1 MSDHRE
7 LTARQEAE
15 LSELVTRQDE
25 EGLCWL
31 TLNRPEKLNSL
42 TVGMFQE
49 LRQHV
54 VDLKKDDSVICVILR
69 GAGKCFS
76 AGHDLGDIAEGEKV
90 PSRGWHSETL
100 RMLEKLPKPVI
111 AAVHG
116 HCYTGAL
123 EVALAADFILAAKS
137 AKFADTHAK
146 WALTP
151 IWGMS
156 QRLPRRVGI
165 ATAKRLMFTA
175 ETVKAEQ
182 ALAMGLCEAV
192 FDDDS
197 FEDDLRGFAQQ
208 ILANSAFSHAANKR
222 LLEATDADP
231 LDAGL
236 QWEIMENEGVGPDMQ
251 ARIGAFMKK

>member
-1 MSDHRE
+1 MS
-7 LTARQEAE
+7 
-15 LSELVTRQDE
+15 VTRTDKN
-25 EGLCWL
+25 GLALL
-31 TLNRPEKLNSL
+31 TLNRPDKLNAL
-42 TVGMFQE
+42 TVGMFEE
-49 LRQHV
+49 LRAHV
-54 VDLKKDDSVICVILR
+54 LDLYKDESIGCVVLR

-76 AGHDLGDIAEGEKV
+76 AGHDLADISKGEKV

-100 RMLEKLPKPVI
+100 RLLERLPKPVI

-123 EVALAADFILAAKS
+123 EVALAADFILAAES

-175 ETVKAEQ
+175 ETVKAED
-182 ALAMGLCEAV
+182 ALRIGLAEMMVPDAE
-192 FDDDS
+192 FDAAI
-197 FEDDLRGFAQQ
+197 EKLAAQ
-208 ILANSAFSHAANKR
+208 ILANSPFSHAANKR
-222 LLEATDADP
+222 LLEATDARDM
-231 LDAGL
+231 DSGL
-236 QWEIMENEGVGPDMQ
+236 QWEVLNNEGVGPDMA
-251 ARIGAFMKK
+251 ARIGAFTGKSKA

>member
-1 MSDHRE
+1 M
-7 LTARQEAE
+7 AG
-15 LSELVTRQDE
+15 LVERADVGGVAT
-25 EGLCWL
+25 L
-31 TLNRPEKLNSL
+31 TLNRPDKLNAL
-42 TVGMFQE
+42 TVAVFRE
-49 LRQHV
+49 LRGHIEALRDDRAIGCV
-54 VDLKKDDSVICVILR
+54 VLR

-76 AGHDLGDIAEGEKV
+76 AGHDLADIATGEAV

-100 RMLEKLPKPVI
+100 RLLEKLPQPVI

-123 EVALAADFILAAKS
+123 EVALACDFIVAADN
-137 AKFADTHAK
+137 ARFGDTHAK

-175 ETVKAEQ
+175 DMIDAAEAVRIGLAEYMIPAAGFEAEIA
-182 ALAMGLCEAV
+182 ALAQRV
-192 FDDDS
+192 TS
-197 FEDDLRGFAQQ
+197 
-208 ILANSAFSHAANKR
+208 NSAFSHRANKR
-222 LLEATDADP
+222 LLDTTDAMH

-236 QWEIMENEGVGPDMQ
+236 QWEVMECEGHGPDMHE
-251 ARIGAFMKK
+251 RIAAFTGKQQ

>member
-1 MSDHRE
+1 MS
-7 LTARQEAE
+7 
-15 LSELVTRQDE
+15 VTRDDKN
-25 EGLCWL
+25 GLAIL
-31 TLNRPEKLNSL
+31 TLNRPDKLNAL
-42 TVGMFQE
+42 TVEMFEE
-49 LRQHV
+49 LRRHV
-54 VDLKKDDSVICVILR
+54 LDLYKDESIGCVVLR

-76 AGHDLGDIAEGEKV
+76 AGHDLADISKGEKV

-100 RMLEKLPKPVI
+100 RLMERLPKPVI

-123 EVALAADFILAAKS
+123 EVALAADFILAAES

-175 ETVKAEQ
+175 ETVKAADALRMGLAEMVVPDAEFEQ
-182 ALAMGLCEAV
+182 AIEQLAA
-192 FDDDS
+192 
-197 FEDDLRGFAQQ
+197 Q
-208 ILANSAFSHAANKR
+208 ILANSPFSHAANKR
-222 LLEATDADP
+222 LLEATDARDM
-231 LDAGL
+231 DSGL
-236 QWEIMENEGVGPDMQ
+236 QWEILNNEGVGPDMQ
-251 ARIGAFMKK
+251 DRIGAFMGKPKS

>member
-1 MSDHRE
+1 MS
-7 LTARQEAE
+7 T
-15 LSELVTRQDE
+15 LVTRQDE
-25 EGLCWL
+25 DGLAWL
-31 TLNRPEKLNSL
+31 TLNRPDKLNSL

-54 VDLKKDDSVICVILR
+54 IDLKKDDSIGCVILR

-90 PSRGWHSETL
+90 PSPGWHSETL
-100 RMLEKLPKPVI
+100 RLLEKLPKPVI

-123 EVALAADFILAAKS
+123 EVALAADFILAARS

-175 ETVKAEQ
+175 ETVRADA
-182 ALAMGLCEAV
+182 ALSMGLCEAV
-192 FDDDS
+192 YEDEK
-197 FEDDLRGFAQQ
+197 FEDELRAFAKQV
-208 ILANSAFSHAANKR
+208 LANSAFSHAANKR
-222 LLEATDADP
+222 LLEATDAGP

-236 QWEIMENEGVGPDMQ
+236 QWEVTENEGVGPDMRE
-251 ARIGAFMKK
+251 RIAAFMKK

>member
-1 MSDHRE
+1 MTQLVIREDHG
-7 LTARQEAE
+7 
-15 LSELVTRQDE
+15 
-25 EGLCWL
+25 GLATL

-42 TVGMFQE
+42 TVGVFQE
-49 LRQHV
+49 LRDHIKDLGRDSSVGCV
-54 VDLKKDDSVICVILR
+54 VLR

-76 AGHDLGDIAEGEKV
+76 AGHDLGDIAEGEAV

-100 RMLEKLPKPVI
+100 RLMEKMPKPVI

-123 EVALAADFILAAKS
+123 EVALAADFIVAADN
-137 AKFADTHAK
+137 ARFGDTHAK

-151 IWGMS
+151 VWGMS

-175 ETVKAEQ
+175 EMFGAEEALRIGLAELVYPAESFTSDVE
-182 ALAMGLCEAV
+182 ALARAITE
-192 FDDDS
+192 
-197 FEDDLRGFAQQ
+197 
-208 ILANSAFSHAANKR
+208 NSPHSHAANKR
-222 LLEATDADP
+222 LLDATDAGP

-236 QWEIMENEGVGPDMQ
+236 QWEVMESEGVGPDMQ
-251 ARIGAFMKK
+251 ERIAAFNKR

>member
-1 MSDHRE
+1 M
-7 LTARQEAE
+7 
-15 LSELVTRQDE
+15 TRQVERTDAN
-25 EGLCWL
+25 GVAVL
-31 TLNRPEKLNSL
+31 TLNRPDKLNAL
-42 TVGMFQE
+42 TVTMFRE
-49 LRQHV
+49 LREHV
-54 VDLKKDDSVICVILR
+54 AALRGDASIACVVLR

-76 AGHDLGDIAEGEKV
+76 AGHDLADIATGEEV

-100 RMLEKLPKPVI
+100 RLLEKLPQPVI

-123 EVALAADFILAAKS
+123 EVALACDFIVAADN
-137 AKFADTHAK
+137 ARFGDTHAK

-175 ETVKAEQ
+175 DMIDAAEAMRIGLAEFVVPAATFDAEIA
-182 ALAMGLCEAV
+182 ALAA
-192 FDDDS
+192 
-197 FEDDLRGFAQQ
+197 R
-208 ILANSAFSHAANKR
+208 ITANSAFTHRANKR
-222 LLEATDADP
+222 LLDTTDAMH

-236 QWEIMENEGVGPDMQ
+236 QWEVMECEGHGPDMHD
-251 ARIGAFMKK
+251 RIAAFTGKKQ

>member
-1 MSDHRE
+1 MTD
-7 LTARQEAE
+7 
-15 LSELVTRQDE
+15 LVTREDHD
-25 EGLCWL
+25 GLCWL
-31 TLNRPEKLNSL
+31 TLNRPDKLNAL
-42 TVGMFQE
+42 TVGVFQA
-49 LRQHV
+49 LRRHV
-54 VDLKKDDSVICVILR
+54 LDLGRDDTVHCVILR

-100 RMLEKLPKPVI
+100 RLMEKLPKPVI

-123 EVALAADFILAAKS
+123 EVALAADFILAAS
-137 AKFADTHAK
+137 DARFADTHAK

-175 ETVKAEQ
+175 ETVRAEEAQ
-182 ALAMGLCEAV
+182 RIGLAELV
-192 FDDDS
+192 FPAES
-197 FEDDLRGFAQQ
+197 FWADVETLARQT
-208 ILANSAFSHAANKR
+208 LANSPFSHAANKR
-222 LLEATDADP
+222 LLEATDMDA

-251 ARIGAFMKK
+251 DRVNAFLKKG

>member
-1 MSDHRE
+1 M
-7 LTARQEAE
+7 TA
-15 LSELVTRQDE
+15 LVTREDNN
-25 EGLCWL
+25 GLCWL
-31 TLNRPEKLNSL
+31 TINRPDKLNAL
-42 TVGMFQE
+42 TVSVFQE
-49 LRQHV
+49 LRKHV
-54 VDLKKDDSVICVILR
+54 ADLRKDESVACVILR

-76 AGHDLGDIAEGEKV
+76 AGHDLGDIASGEQV

-100 RMLEKLPKPVI
+100 RMMEKLPKPVI

-123 EVALAADFILAAKS
+123 EVALAADFILASKN

-151 IWGMS
+151 VWGMS

-175 ETVKAEQ
+175 ETVNADEAQ
-182 ALAMGLCEAV
+182 RMGLCEAV
-192 FDDDS
+192 FADET
-197 FEDDLRGFAQQ
+197 FFTEVEAFARR
-208 ILANSAFSHAANKR
+208 ILENSAFSHAANKR

-231 LDAGL
+231 MDAGL
-236 QWEIMENEGVGPDMQ
+236 QWEVMESEGRGPDMET
-251 ARIGAFMKK
+251 RIAAFMKK

>member
-1 MSDHRE
+1 MTDLVLRE
-7 LTARQEAE
+7 DREGCAH
-15 LSELVTRQDE
+15 LV
-25 EGLCWL
+25 
-31 TLNRPEKLNSL
+31 LNRPDKLNAL
-42 TVGMFQE
+42 TVEMFKA

-54 VDLKKDDSVICVILR
+54 ADIRRDSSVGCVVLR
-69 GAGKCFS
+69 GAGRCFS
-76 AGHDLGDIAEGEKV
+76 AGHDLADIASGEEV

-100 RMLEKLPKPVI
+100 RLLEKLPKPVI

-123 EVALAADFILAAKS
+123 EVALACDFIVAADN
-137 AKFADTHAK
+137 ARFGDTHAK

-175 ETVKAEQ
+175 DMIDAAEAVRIGLAEYAVPAAAFDAEIE
-182 ALAMGLCEAV
+182 ALA
-192 FDDDS
+192 
-197 FEDDLRGFAQQ
+197 RR

-222 LLEATDADP
+222 LLEATDAQAI
-231 LDAGL
+231 DAGL
-236 QWEIMENEGVGPDMQ
+236 QWEIMENEGVGPDMRE
-251 ARIGAFMKK
+251 RIAAFTRKA

>member
-1 MSDHRE
+1 MS
-7 LTARQEAE
+7 
-15 LSELVTRQDE
+15 VTRTDKN
-25 EGLCWL
+25 GLAIL
-31 TLNRPEKLNSL
+31 TLNRQDKLNAL
-42 TVGMFQE
+42 TVEMFE
-49 LRQHV
+49 DLRRHV
-54 VDLKKDDSVICVILR
+54 LDLYKDESIGCVVLR

-76 AGHDLGDIAEGEKV
+76 AGHDLADISKGEKV

-100 RMLEKLPKPVI
+100 RLLERLPKPVI

-123 EVALAADFILAAKS
+123 EVALAADFILAAES

-175 ETVKAEQ
+175 ETVKAADALRMGLAEMVVPDAEFEQ
-182 ALAMGLCEAV
+182 AIEQLAA
-192 FDDDS
+192 
-197 FEDDLRGFAQQ
+197 Q
-208 ILANSAFSHAANKR
+208 ILANSPFSHAANKR
-222 LLEATDADP
+222 LLEATDARDM
-231 LDAGL
+231 DSGL
-236 QWEIMENEGVGPDMQ
+236 QWEILNNEGVGPDMQ
-251 ARIGAFMKK
+251 ARIGAFMGKPKS

>member
-1 MSDHRE
+1 MTDLVLRE
-7 LTARQEAE
+7 
-15 LSELVTRQDE
+15 DKD
-25 EGLCWL
+25 GLAIL

-42 TVGMFQE
+42 TVALFRE
-49 LRQHV
+49 LRQHISDLRKDEATRCV
-54 VDLKKDDSVICVILR
+54 VLR

-76 AGHDLGDIAEGEKV
+76 AGHDLADIADGENV

-123 EVALAADFILAAKS
+123 EVALAADFILAADT
-137 AKFADTHAK
+137 ARFGDTHAK

-175 ETVKAEQ
+175 DMIDAN
-182 ALAMGLCEAV
+182 EAV
-192 FDDDS
+192 RIGLAEYVVP
-197 FEDDLRGFAQQ
+197 FEAFEAE
-208 ILANSAFSHAANKR
+208 ITTLATKIIGNSAFSHAANKR

-236 QWEIMENEGVGPDMQ
+236 QWEVLENEGTGPDMQ
-251 ARIGAFMKK
+251 DRVAAFTSKAI

>member
-1 MSDHRE
+1 MSVNRSDKDGVA
-7 LTARQEAE
+7 T
-15 LSELVTRQDE
+15 
-25 EGLCWL
+25 L
-31 TLNRPEKLNSL
+31 TLNRPDKLNAL
-42 TVGMFQE
+42 TVAMFRD
-49 LRQHV
+49 LRAHV
-54 VDLKKDDSVICVILR
+54 EAIRSDETVACVVLR

-76 AGHDLGDIAEGEKV
+76 AGHDLADIATGEDV

-100 RMLEKLPKPVI
+100 RLMEKLPMPVI

-123 EVALAADFILAAKS
+123 EVALAADFIVASDNAR
-137 AKFADTHAK
+137 FGDTHAK

-175 ETVKAEQ
+175 DMIDAAE
-182 ALAMGLCEAV
+182 AMRIGLAEYAVPAADFDAEIEAITARI
-192 FDDDS
+192 S
-197 FEDDLRGFAQQ
+197 
-208 ILANSAFSHAANKR
+208 ANSPFSHRANKR
-222 LLEATDADP
+222 LLEATDATP

-236 QWEIMENEGVGPDMQ
+236 QWEVMECEGRGPDMEE
-251 ARIGAFMKK
+251 RIAAFTRK